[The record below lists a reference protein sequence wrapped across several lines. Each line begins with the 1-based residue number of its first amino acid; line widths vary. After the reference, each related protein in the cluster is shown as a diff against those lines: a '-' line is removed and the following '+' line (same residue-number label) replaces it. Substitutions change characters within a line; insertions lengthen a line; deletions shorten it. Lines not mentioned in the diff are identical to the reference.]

1 MPVGL
6 EKILACID
14 NEALEE
20 SENIINNAKTKAD
33 NILTRANEF
42 AQKESELIIEN
53 AEKKADLI
61 LKRAKTKAFLQER
74 ELNLKAK
81 HEMVCFVID
90 EAKKFLHKMPSEEY
104 FTLILKLFKKYIGP
118 FKCEII
124 FSKSD
129 LNRLPKEFCE
139 ELVESANKA
148 GAQLKISKKSRDV
161 DGGFILSYG
170 EVEENCSFEALLESN
185 FDVLCDKINKV
196 LFS

>member
-20 SENIINNAKTKAD
+20 SESIINKAKIQAD
-33 NILTRANEF
+33 NILKKAHEF
-42 AQKESELIIEN
+42 AQKESDLIIKN
-53 AEKKADLI
+53 AEKKADSI

-81 HEMVCFVID
+81 HEIVGSIID

-104 FTLILKLFKKYIGP
+104 FTLLLKLFKKYIGP

-129 LNRLPKEFCE
+129 LNRMPKEFCE
-139 ELVESANKA
+139 KLMESANKA
-148 GAQLKISKKSRDV
+148 GAQLEISKKTQDT

-170 EVEENCSFEALLESN
+170 KVEENCSFEALLESN
-185 FDVLCDKINKV
+185 FDLLCDKINKV